1 MEDEAVL
8 LRNKPKLA
16 EARHAAK
23 ALLKA
28 CSITQAPVVLNDVVS
43 QLKTEFVLTIR
54 GTKEHLP
61 PEVFAI
67 THTDNDGTIIGYNE
81 NATVTRQRFSVA
93 HEFGHLKMGHTHG
106 RSSIDLD
113 SADNDEMEANAF
125 AAELLMP
132 QLMLA
137 ADIKRGNKNPEA
149 LAKKYQ
155 VSIDAMWW
163 RLSKTG
169 LINKL

>member
-1 MEDEAVL
+1 
-8 LRNKPKLA
+8 
-16 EARHAAK
+16 
-23 ALLKA
+23 
-28 CSITQAPVVLNDVVS
+28 
-43 QLKTEFVLTIR
+43 
-54 GTKEHLP
+54 
-61 PEVFAI
+61 
-67 THTDNDGTIIGYNE
+67 
-81 NATVTRQRFSVA
+81 
-93 HEFGHLKMGHTHG
+93 MGHTHG